1 MRKSKKIE
9 LNYEETE
16 RVISM
21 AQEEKKPFE
30 VIKEEFGLTENE
42 VTEIMRKKL
51 SKDNFELWKK
61 KAAAGKDGKTLYA
74 IYATEDNE
82 KTPTTV
88 TWTTNIPKGKM
99 TLLNNGKKVKYAVK
113 GNQVTVQIPAGTK
126 AEPLAFKF

>member
-30 VIKEEFGLTENE
+30 AIKAEFQIPEAE

-61 KAAAGKDGKTLYA
+61 KVAGSKPKPKPAVIDDFDEDLDGKYYLK
-74 IYATEDNE
+74 N
-82 KTPTTV
+82 
-88 TWTTNIPKGKM
+88 
-99 TLLNNGKKVKYAVK
+99 
-113 GNQVTVQIPAGTK
+113 
-126 AEPLAFKF
+126 KFD

>member
-1 MRKSKKIE
+1 MKKSKKIE

-30 VIKEEFGLTENE
+30 VIKEEFGITENE

-61 KAAAGKDGKTLYA
+61 KVAAGKPKPKVTKQNN
-74 IYATEDNE
+74 IEDDD
-82 KTPTTV
+82 
-88 TWTTNIPKGKM
+88 
-99 TLLNNGKKVKYAVK
+99 LDSKYY
-113 GNQVTVQIPAGTK
+113 
-126 AEPLAFKF
+126 FKNKFD